1 MESLIDN
8 CWQFRSRQLLDTD
21 YEVLDVEFVH
31 TNHRNHS
38 FRGNVSSSGKW
49 NSFGFSSRKKERYS
63 SHVVVRD
70 IFFLSSERFLET
82 LHFNLSGGQIKET
95 MVQKSTSRSLIF
107 PSFSSRS
114 SPVFSHLLRRRGS
127 KGNVVNHSKFKIR
140 GRDRDCRGVKKMQS
154 DL

>member
-1 MESLIDN
+1 MSSLFTRIIGTVR
-8 CWQFRSRQLLDTD
+8 FEGTFLLRVDGIP
-21 YEVLDVEFVH
+21 LDFH
-31 TNHRNHS
+31 LA
-38 FRGNVSSSGKW
+38 
-49 NSFGFSSRKKERYS
+49 RKKDTRRTF
-63 SHVVVRD
+63 VVRD
-70 IFFLSSERFLET
+70 IFFLSLERFLET